1 MESGEY
7 TPNEDLPTKGESQV
21 PNVVKDLTD
30 DDVTAISVMLKTNE
44 VQVTGMLMNH
54 LVRTHPI
61 AKLALYAWFDTLG
74 ALMLSALATEALRE
88 LQSKARES

>member
-1 MESGEY
+1 MESGGY

-21 PNVVKDLTD
+21 PNVVNDLTD
-30 DDVTAISVMLKTNE
+30 DEVTAISALLKKNA
-44 VQVTGMLMNH
+44 VQVTEMLMNH

-61 AKLALYAWFDTLG
+61 VKLALYAWFDTLG
-74 ALMLSALATEALRE
+74 TLMLSALATEVRRE